1 MIDINNS
8 QDVLFQKAL
17 KKHQN
22 GEYHDALNLYQ
33 ELLIINPN
41 IAALHNNIGLIHIEF
56 NKKQLAL
63 QCFLT
68 AINIDGNF
76 VEAHNNLGILYEEQG
91 DFNKAISHC
100 QTAIKIKPDFS
111 NAYINLGSS
120 FDEIGKR
127 DLAIESY
134 KKSIELDPNS
144 VESYN
149 NLGSIFRYSG
159 DYEKAIK
166 YYQKAIQ
173 INKNYPKARK
183 NIGLVYLLLYNFHKG
198 FEEFEWR
205 IMEKK
210 KKEYHDLQL
219 NSLLW
224 NGENLDGK
232 IILILSEQGIGD
244 IIQFARYIF
253 ELQERY
259 KVKII
264 FRTHKKL
271 IHLFDN
277 CKFQIINEEDSIPK
291 HDHHIYL
298 MSLPR
303 FYYRIENKLLGEVNY
318 IQNKNKFSLWKKKLS
333 KIKLP
338 KIGLN
343 WQGGTI
349 FKRDKFRSIP
359 LNYFEPLFSL
369 NGLEY
374 ISLQKGYGVEQ
385 IKNFKY
391 KEKLKFFNPE
401 FDIDKEENAF
411 EDTIELLL
419 NLDLVITSCTAVAHL
434 SSTIGV
440 KTWILLNYSAD
451 WRWFLDS
458 NITPW
463 YKNTKLYR
471 QTKEGDWSQI
481 IEEVRRDLIKEF
493 KK

>member
-1 MIDINNS
+1 M
-8 QDVLFQKAL
+8 
-17 KKHQN
+17 
-22 GEYHDALNLYQ
+22 
-33 ELLIINPN
+33 
-41 IAALHNNIGLIHIEF
+41 
-56 NKKQLAL
+56 

-183 NIGLVYLLLYNFHKG
+183 NIGLVYLLLSNFHKG

-244 IIQFARYIF
+244 IIQFSRYIY

-259 KVKII
+259 KVTII

-271 IHLFDN
+271 IHLFGN
-277 CKFQIINEEDSIPK
+277 CKFQIINEEDNIPK
-291 HDHHIYL
+291 HDYHIYL
-298 MSLPR
+298 MSLPK
-303 FYYRIENKLLGEVNY
+303 FYYQIENKLLGEINY
-318 IQNKNKFSLWKKKLS
+318 IKNNNKSSMWREKLS
-333 KIKLP
+333 KIKTL

-359 LNYFEPLFSL
+359 LNYFEPLFNLS
-369 NGLEY
+369 GLEY

-385 IKNFKY
+385 IKNFKF

-411 EDTIELLL
+411 EDTIGLLH

-434 SSTIGV
+434 SSTIGI
-440 KTWILLNYSAD
+440 KTWILLDYSAD
-451 WRWFLDS
+451 WRWFL
-458 NITPW
+458 NNNKTPW

-471 QTKEGDWSQI
+471 QKKQGDWSHVFNELRSELVREFQI
-481 IEEVRRDLIKEF
+481 
-493 KK
+493 